1 MKRLIITLLICALAA
16 GGQALAQ
23 SQPRADAAQARAEQ
37 RDQRQQQL
45 EAFRDRLIALA
56 EEFDLTTAQKIQLT
70 TILQAAVPEAAAVAA
85 DMADNRDRLADVLAA
100 EPLDVAAVEAIADAQ
115 GALFTELARIRS
127 GAFVDMRSVL
137 TEEQLG
143 LLVEVRA
150 AIADQAAQFA
160 AGRESRSARRAE
172 RRAALRGRIPG
183 DRLAALAEEFGLTPA
198 QRAEI
203 RSMLEA
209 AVPSVLDVAADMAA
223 NRQAIA
229 DAIRAEPVDTAAI
242 DALTGQ
248 QGELFAE
255 LVLVRAD
262 AVVRIRGV
270 LTDDQLAMLDELRAA
285 LRARLARVAGAL

>member
-1 MKRLIITLLICALAA
+1 MKRLIITLLICGLAA
-16 GGQALAQ
+16 SGPSLAQ
-23 SQPRADAAQARAEQ
+23 SQIRADAAQARAE
-37 RDQRQQQL
+37 QRQQQL

-56 EEFDLTTAQKIQLT
+56 EEFDLTSAQTIQLT
-70 TILQAAVPEAAAVAA
+70 TILQAALPEAAAVVA

-100 EPLDVAAVEAIADAQ
+100 EPLDVAAVEEIADAQ
-115 GALFTELARIRS
+115 GAQFTELTRIR
-127 GAFVDMRSVL
+127 AVVFVDVRSVL

-150 AIADQAAQFA
+150 ALADQAAQFA
-160 AGRESRSARRAE
+160 AGHEFRGARRAD
-172 RRAALRGRIPG
+172 RRAALSGDIPG

-203 RSMLEA
+203 RAILEA
-209 AVPSVLDVAADMAA
+209 AVPPVLDAAADMAA

-229 DAIRAEPVDTAAI
+229 EAIRADPVDSAAI
-242 DALTGQ
+242 DSLTGQ

-262 AVVRIRGV
+262 AVIRIRAV
-270 LTDDQLAMLDELRAA
+270 LTDDQMAMLEELRAA
-285 LRARLARVAGAL
+285 FQARFARVAGAL